1 MLRVRV
7 PGPAG
12 RGLTL
17 SGKAATEGANPRGK
31 FFRRLLPSQ
40 PQLQTAHCHITLVR
54 SDHKAKLI

>member
-12 RGLTL
+12 RGLSLPGEAET
-17 SGKAATEGANPRGK
+17 AGANPRGK
-31 FFRRLLPSQ
+31 LVSHLLPSQ
-40 PQLQTAHCHITLVR
+40 PQLQTAHRHITLVR